1 MRHLNTLTQREYD
14 VLVLVAR
21 GQHNKEI
28 ANALGIATHTVEQHL
43 KHIYQ
48 KLAVGNRAEAT
59 MLYWRQADDLYV
71 TEIRY
76 IQLPN

>member
-1 MRHLNTLTQREYD
+1 MSHLNILTQREHD

-28 ANALGIATHTVEQHL
+28 DLALGIATHTVEQHL

-48 KLAVGNRAEAT
+48 KLAIGNRAEAT
-59 MLYWRQADDLYV
+59 MLYWRQVDDFQHNGNPLY
-71 TEIRY
+71 TMA
-76 IQLPN
+76 